1 MTEFQKWS
9 EKWTPALCA
18 SLVGVS
24 MSKRES
30 CTLRKTG
37 DRADVL
43 IWLHKGIEEKGFE
56 IHKYPTLRDLLS

>member
-1 MTEFQKWS
+1 
-9 EKWTPALCA
+9 
-18 SLVGVS
+18 

-56 IHKYPTLRDLLS
+56 IQKYPTLRDLLS